1 MITEALIVL
10 GIVSAAA
17 GKENLRAEP
26 CDTSSEH
33 LNSLVRDVQNLQV
46 DSFFVAS
53 RAQWGWSSSPA
64 PVVPVED
71 PRLCRR
77 AAATLI
83 QDRWTEAHAGVA
95 LVRVG
100 KSYVAQPSS
109 RGDAWIV
116 LDSTFKILSRI
127 VVPS

>member
-1 MITEALIVL
+1 MITEALIIL
-10 GIVSAAA
+10 GIAFGAA
-17 GKENLRAEP
+17 GDENSRQEP
-26 CDTSSEH
+26 CDTSTEH
-33 LNSLVRDVQNLQV
+33 LGSLVRYVQNLQV

-53 RAQWGWSSSPA
+53 SAHWGWSSSPA

-71 PRLCRR
+71 AGLCRR

-83 QDRWTEAHAGVA
+83 HDRWTEAHAGVA

-100 KSYVAQPSS
+100 NSYVAQPSS
-109 RGDAWIV
+109 RWDAWIV